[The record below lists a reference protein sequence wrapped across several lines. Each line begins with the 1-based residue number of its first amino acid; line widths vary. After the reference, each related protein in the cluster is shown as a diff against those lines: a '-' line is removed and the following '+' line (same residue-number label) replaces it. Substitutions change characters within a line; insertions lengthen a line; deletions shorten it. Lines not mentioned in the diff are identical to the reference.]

1 MKIIK
6 GVTIKQLIEYEAEK
20 DINALD
26 ELENYSMEVL
36 IDIVMISNKLNY
48 DTACDYIAKYI
59 KQNTLSGA
67 IIDLFSDIFGEIKS
81 DGKNNVEIKTR
92 SFTQLFMDFYNQI
105 QTVDDN
111 LTFKDFCDMNTLF
124 MYRYCDGIK
133 IRAIN
138 NKNQDLQSNYEL
150 VGMFGSML
158 AGKLKECPQ
167 IKEDGKLDKKNH
179 LNKQIEQM
187 RELKRLKEQG
197 LINKEV

>member
-6 GVTIKQLIEYEAEK
+6 GLTIKQLIEYEAEK
-20 DINALD
+20 DINALE

-36 IDIVMISNKLNY
+36 IDIVMISNKLDY
-48 DTACDYIAKYI
+48 DNACEYITKYI
-59 KQNTLSGA
+59 RNSSLSDA
-67 IIDLFSDIFGEIKS
+67 IVDLFVDIFGEIKS

-124 MYRYCDGIK
+124 MYKYCDGIK
-133 IRAIN
+133 IRVIN

>member
-6 GVTIKQLIEYEAEK
+6 GLTIRQLMEYEAEK
-20 DINALD
+20 NINALD
-26 ELENYSMEVL
+26 ELENYNMDVVL
-36 IDIVMISNKLNY
+36 DLIMISNKLNY
-48 DTACDYIAKYI
+48 EDACNYMEKYI
-59 KQNTLSGA
+59 QDNTY
-67 IIDLFSDIFGEIKS
+67 IDTVVDLFTDIFGEIKS
-81 DGKNNVEIKTR
+81 DGENNVEIKNS
-92 SFTQLFMDFYNQI
+92 SFTQLFMNFYNQI
-105 QTVDDN
+105 QTVDDI
-111 LTFKDFCDMNTLF
+111 LSFRDFCDMNTLF

-167 IKEDGKLDKKNH
+167 IKEDGKLDKKSH